1 MKEIHLMTTWMSMAS
16 NSVPRI
22 KLISSSICC
31 AMPGFCLLWRLVF
44 DLFPFYFNSHLMP
57 WCHRRKEINHR
68 HYLIIISPS
77 AYFCLPKIFAVI
89 PRSECCDPVLKEN
102 LRWELIS
109 YSELLWNL
117 ELTPPVIYCQTLNHQ
132 SQKAMIS
139 SSEEFY
145 VFCGFPK
152 YLKGKVF
159 NWKCVCLVG

>member
-1 MKEIHLMTTWMSMAS
+1 MSMAS
-16 NSVPRI
+16 HSVPGIR
-22 KLISSSICC
+22 LISSSICR

-117 ELTPPVIYCQTLNHQ
+117 ELTPPSNLLSDSKSSVTKTVDIFLQCIWSAPLVTKCPEEKLRFPIGNMSTL
-132 SQKAMIS
+132 
-139 SSEEFY
+139 
-145 VFCGFPK
+145 
-152 YLKGKVF
+152 
-159 NWKCVCLVG
+159 